1 MLVLRAGCLQGK
13 ECHATFYSPAGDGVV
28 GVHVFAVL
36 DWRYF
41 PEKLKSRYADV
52 AEKYTWIMVFC
63 SPQ

>member
-1 MLVLRAGCLQGK
+1 MPRDV
-13 ECHATFYSPAGDGVV
+13 SSAGDGVV

-52 AEKYTWIMVFC
+52 AEKYTWIMFLY